1 MATQRLGSLMQLFYT
16 FLPHALGLVGAL
28 FVFTRFWRA
37 QPWLL
42 LLCLAL
48 YGLLFLV
55 LVGFTP
61 NAWLRAPATPE
72 IVTAHSPH
80 PTTAVILGF
89 GYDVAGEK
97 MLPGPAN
104 QFLVD
109 WVIHNAPQI
118 KTFLVQE
125 GVLVALSP
133 EQLRERSVRRIHRH
147 DPAIYVDTLD
157 TAFCAMRQLQQQQ
170 EQSVLIVSHD
180 MQLQRAVWDFA
191 RVQRQACSSCALVIP
206 DLPATP
212 YPTQSVHLQTRNAF
226 LYKVLELLYLRPR
239 DLLRPLPTTC
249 KAPIEE

>member
-1 MATQRLGSLMQLFYT
+1 MQLFCT
-16 FLPHALGLVGAL
+16 FLPHVLGLAGAL
-28 FVFTRFWRA
+28 FLLARFGRT

-42 LLCLAL
+42 LVSLAL

-61 NAWLRAPATPE
+61 NRWLRAPATPE
-72 IVTAHSPH
+72 TAAAKAPR

-89 GYDVAGEK
+89 GYDMAGEK

-109 WVIHNAPQI
+109 WVLHNEPQI
-118 KTFLVQE
+118 QTFLVQE

-133 EQLRERSVRRIHRH
+133 TQLREKTVRRIHRH
-147 DPAIYVDTLD
+147 DPKIYVDTLD
-157 TAFCAMRQLQQQQ
+157 TAFCAMRQLQQRHA
-170 EQSVLIVSHD
+170 QSVLLVSHD

-191 RVQRQACSSCALVIP
+191 RVQRQLCATCTLVVP
-206 DLPATP
+206 PLPVTP
-212 YPTQSVHLQTRNAF
+212 YPAQSVHLQTRNAF
-226 LYKVLELLYLRPR
+226 LYKLLEILYLRPR
-239 DLLRPLPTTC
+239 DLIRPLPTTC